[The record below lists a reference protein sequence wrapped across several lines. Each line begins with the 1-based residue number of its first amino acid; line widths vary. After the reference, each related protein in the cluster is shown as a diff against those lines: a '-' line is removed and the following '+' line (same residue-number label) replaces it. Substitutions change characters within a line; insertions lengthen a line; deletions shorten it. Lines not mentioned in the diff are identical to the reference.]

1 MNDPF
6 AMLDPVQKSGPSSN
20 TGTGASNFATA
31 PRPAYL
37 PMANP
42 FDNFA
47 SASPGNSMMM
57 PQQQQSMYPNGANF
71 MTQQGPPAFGGL
83 GGGNQQFATYTPYQQ
98 QMPTPAPVMMMPPP
112 QMQMQSQMQPQFQ
125 QNQSNAPTKL
135 MPMPTYGGEPIMYD
149 NIKNVMKPA
158 DPFSTAPNLAVI
170 RAPEHTLASPQLHQT
185 RDTKSTVVDFD
196 PFSPKGATPRTPFD
210 FPDDATATNTSNDRF
225 SSFGGKRPTQ
235 EEQRSQLGFSSE
247 AFAAASAKPLQHR
260 LSLRDVNNNTNT
272 NNDDNSPYFLEGN
285 DAFMHSNFAN
295 LDDFETNTTRRGS
308 SNERNAASPSM
319 ESTSHG
325 EIPEECCKDEYDVRF
340 ESGRKL
346 GVLMERVDVWNAA
359 NQRKETAVVKLV
371 VENGSADRVGVSIGS
386 TVVAINR
393 KSVENETYI
402 AILDMIKAAPRP
414 LRMRF
419 QRGPQSKDTTQGTVL
434 TRISNGTFSVG
445 NLTSG
450 NASWTT
456 KYFAFGGSK
465 MDVLQLFVSRAAYH
479 ECVIALY
486 EKRGVHTQIQSFRLC
501 RDHKISPIKCKI
513 YKGYGNLHYFSLTV
527 PSLRFVAAKFA
538 SDDYATIKNIWSN
551 TYDAIERKKRMAY

>member
-6 AMLDPVQKSGPSSN
+6 AMLDPTQKPGTPSN
-20 TGTGASNFATA
+20 GASNFATA
-31 PRPAYL
+31 PRPAYP

-47 SASPGNSMMM
+47 SVNPMAGGHAMMIP
-57 PQQQQSMYPNGANF
+57 PQQQMYPNGANF

-83 GGGNQQFATYTPYQQ
+83 GGGNQQFATYNPYQQ
-98 QMPTPAPVMMMPPP
+98 TMPAPAPVMMM
-112 QMQMQSQMQPQFQ
+112 QTQFQ
-125 QNQSNAPTKL
+125 QNLNNAPTKL
-135 MPMPTYGGEPIMYD
+135 MPMPSFSGEPIMYD
-149 NIKNVMKPA
+149 SIRNIMKPA
-158 DPFSTAPNLAVI
+158 DPFATAPNFAAL
-170 RAPEHTLASPQLHQT
+170 RAPEPTITPSMSHQT
-185 RDTKSTVVDFD
+185 RDPKATIVDFD
-196 PFSPKGATPRTPFD
+196 PFSPKGSTPRTPFD
-210 FPDDATATNTSNDRF
+210 FPEESTAASTPTGSSSASNDRF

-235 EEQRSQLGFSSE
+235 DEQRSQLGFSSDG
-247 AFAAASAKPLQHR
+247 FAAASAKSR
-260 LSLRDVNNNTNT
+260 ISLRDVNANAGTNS
-272 NNDDNSPYFLEGN
+272 DDNAPYFLEGN
-285 DAFMHSNFAN
+285 DAFMSANFTN
-295 LDDFETNTTRRGS
+295 LDDFETNSRRGS
-308 SNERNAASPSM
+308 GGERRSSNPPPESM
-319 ESTSHG
+319 HENG
-325 EIPEECCKDEYDVRF
+325 EIPEECGKDEYDVRF

-346 GVLMERVDVWNAA
+346 GVLMERVDVWNSA

-371 VENGSADRVGVSIGS
+371 VENGAADRVGVTIGS
-386 TVVAINR
+386 TVVSINWR
-393 KSVENETYI
+393 SVENESYV
-402 AILDMIKAAPRP
+402 AILDLIKAAPRP

-419 QRGPQSKDTTQGTVL
+419 KRGALTKDSTQGTVL

-538 SDDYATIKNIWSN
+538 SDDYETIKNIWSN

>member
-6 AMLDPVQKSGPSSN
+6 AMLDPVQKPGSS
-20 TGTGASNFATA
+20 
-31 PRPAYL
+31 PLMPWEC
-37 PMANP
+37 
-42 FDNFA
+42 DDDA
-47 SASPGNSMMM
+47 SAATDV
-57 PQQQQSMYPNGANF
+57 PNGANF

-98 QMPTPAPVMMMPPP
+98 QMPAPAPVMMMPP
-112 QMQMQSQMQPQFQ
+112 QMHMQPQMQPQFQ
-125 QNQSNAPTKL
+125 LNQSNAPTKL
-135 MPMPTYGGEPIMYD
+135 MPMPTYSGEPIMYD

-158 DPFSTAPNLAVI
+158 DPFATAPPTF
-170 RAPEHTLASPQLHQT
+170 APPSHQT
-185 RDTKSTVVDFD
+185 RDPKSTVVDFD

-210 FPDDATATNTSNDRF
+210 FPDDATATNTSSGSNDRL

-247 AFAAASAKPLQHR
+247 GFAAASAKPLQHR
-260 LSLRDVNNNTNT
+260 ISLRDT
-272 NNDDNSPYFLEGN
+272 NNEDNTPYFLEGN

-295 LDDFETNTTRRGS
+295 LDDFDTNTTRRGS
-308 SNERNAASPSM
+308 GNERSSANPPA
-319 ESTSHG
+319 EST
-325 EIPEECCKDEYDVRF
+325 EISEECGRDEYDVRF

-346 GVLMERVDVWNAA
+346 GVLMER
-359 NQRKETAVVKLV
+359 ETAVVKLV
-371 VENGSADRVGVSIGS
+371 VENGAADRVGVSTGS

-402 AILDMIKAAPRP
+402 VILDMIKAAPRP

-419 QRGPQSKDTTQGTVL
+419 QRGSQSKDTTQGTIL

-450 NASWTT
+450 NATWTT

-538 SDDYATIKNIWSN
+538 SDDYAIIKNIWSN

>member
-6 AMLDPVQKSGPSSN
+6 AMLDPMQKPGASSN
-20 TGTGASNFATA
+20 SASNFATA
-31 PRPAYL
+31 PRPAYP

-47 SASPGNSMMM
+47 SGSPMGGGNGMMM
-57 PQQQQSMYPNGANF
+57 PQQQQPMQPMYPNGANF
-71 MTQQGPPAFGGL
+71 MTQQGQPAFGGL
-83 GGGNQQFATYTPYQQ
+83 GGAQQFATYNPYQQ
-98 QMPTPAPVMMMPPP
+98 QMPAPAPAMMM
-112 QMQMQSQMQPQFQ
+112 QPHYQ
-125 QNQSNAPTKL
+125 QNLSNAPTKL

-158 DPFSTAPNLAVI
+158 DPFATSPNFAGI
-170 RAPEHTLASPQLHQT
+170 RAPEPTLTPAPSHQT
-185 RDTKSTVVDFD
+185 RDPKSTIVDFD
-196 PFSPKGATPRTPFD
+196 PFSPKGSTPRTPFD
-210 FPDDATATNTSNDRF
+210 FPEDANTSAAQSSGGNDRL
-225 SSFGGKRPTQ
+225 SSFGGRRPTQ
-235 EEQRSQLGFSSE
+235 EEQRSHLGFSSE
-247 AFAAASAKPLQHR
+247 GFAAASAKPLQSR
-260 LSLRDVNNNTNT
+260 ISLRDVNTNASTNSEDNT
-272 NNDDNSPYFLEGN
+272 PYFLEGN
-285 DAFMHSNFAN
+285 DAFMSSNFAN
-295 LDDFETNTTRRGS
+295 LDDFETTSTTRGS
-308 SNERNAASPSM
+308 GNERRASNPPS
-319 ESTSHG
+319 EATHGYGDEG
-325 EIPEECCKDEYDVRF
+325 EIPEECNKDEYDVRF

-371 VENGSADRVGVSIGS
+371 VENGAADRVGVSISS

-393 KSVENETYI
+393 KSVENESYI

-419 QRGPQSKDTTQGTVL
+419 KRGPHTRDTTQGTVL

-450 NASWTT
+450 NATWTT

-538 SDDYATIKNIWSN
+538 SDDYETIKNIWSN